1 MAEKLHTTAALAVL
15 TEQYTELFRRSLA
28 NPSHIGSVAG
38 ESLLQQWGTVWK
50 DIVFSYVPPAGRG
63 LRLGRAMHGSHLCVA
78 RMMLLAQRTLSA
90 GVKKV

>member
-1 MAEKLHTTAALAVL
+1 MAEKLHTAAALAVL

-38 ESLLQQWGTVWK
+38 KVCFRALCGK
-50 DIVFSYVPPAGRG
+50 IVFPYVPPAGRG
-63 LRLGRAMHGSHLCVA
+63 LGLGRAMHGSHLCVV

-90 GVKKV
+90 RVKKV